1 MQLRFGFVLSILVFF
16 QISCFAQVPGFFMKE
31 EKRKVIVPFYSSNSL
46 IIVPVSINGNTPL
59 NFLVDTGVRANIL
72 FSKKLGDA
80 LGLSYTRKINLM
92 GADGTTTLP
101 AFISPLNTI
110 DLGPLEG
117 VFQNLLVLEEDFL
130 ELEAVIGIP
139 IYGIIGHEFF
149 KNNPIKI
156 NYDDG
161 LIDFYKR
168 DAVRWRP
175 LFYRK
180 LEMSVEEEK
189 PYIYAKIQQKNGSV
203 IGPKLLIDTGANH
216 GVLLNR
222 ETSKEIILP
231 PLTIETELG
240 QSLGGVLYGFIG
252 RLSSLRFAG
261 LKMTE
266 VLTSYPEENAYSYI
280 FKKSG
285 RQGSLGSEVLG
296 RTRLIFDYPRNR
308 LLVKK
313 GEDFYLPFQFDMSG
327 IVVKK
332 IPNDENR
339 MYVSIVRKNSPAE
352 GAGVLPFDEILSINK
367 IPTFIWE
374 MPEVV
379 KLLRSEE
386 GKEIEM
392 KIRRYEGMDLTKYED
407 LQFKFVLKKQI

>member
-1 MQLRFGFVLSILVFF
+1 MQSRFGFVLSILVFF
-16 QISCFAQVPGFFMKE
+16 QVSCFAQVPGFFMKE
-31 EKRKVIVPFYSSNSL
+31 EKRKVTIPFYSSNSL
-46 IIVPVSINGNTPL
+46 IIIPVSINGNIPL

-72 FSKKLGDA
+72 FSKNLGDA
-80 LGLSYTRKINLM
+80 LGLTYTRKINLM

-101 AFISPLNTI
+101 AFISPINTL
-110 DLGPLEG
+110 DLGPVEG
-117 VFQNLLVLEEDFL
+117 IFQNLLVLEEDFL

-139 IYGIIGHEFF
+139 IYGIIGYEFF
-149 KNNPIKI
+149 KNNPVRI

-161 LIDFYKR
+161 LMDFFKR
-168 DAVRWRP
+168 DAVKWRP
-175 LFYRK
+175 LFYSK
-180 LEMSVEEEK
+180 LDMSVEEEK
-189 PYIYAKIQQKNGSV
+189 PYIFAKIQQKDGS
-203 IGPKLLIDTGANH
+203 ILNPKLLIDTGANH

-222 ETSKEIILP
+222 ETSEEINLP

-261 LKMTE
+261 FKMTE
-266 VLTSYPEENAYSYI
+266 VLTSYPEENSYSYI
-280 FKKSG
+280 FKESG

-313 GEDFYLPFQFDMSG
+313 GEDFYTPFEFDMSG

-332 IPNDENR
+332 VTNEENR
-339 MYVSIVRKNSPAE
+339 MYVSIVRKDSPAE
-352 GAGVLPFDEILSINK
+352 GAGILPFDEILSINK

-386 GKEIEM
+386 GKEVELE
-392 KIRRYEGMDLTKYED
+392 IRRYEGLDLTKFED
-407 LQFKFVLKKQI
+407 LRFKFILKKQI

>member
-1 MQLRFGFVLSILVFF
+1 
-16 QISCFAQVPGFFMKE
+16 
-31 EKRKVIVPFYSSNSL
+31 
-46 IIVPVSINGNTPL
+46 
-59 NFLVDTGVRANIL
+59 
-72 FSKKLGDA
+72 
-80 LGLSYTRKINLM
+80 M
-92 GADGTTTLP
+92 GADGKTSLL
-101 AFISPLNTI
+101 ASISPINTI
-110 DLGPLEG
+110 DLGPVEG
-117 VFQNLLVLEEDFL
+117 VFQNMLVLDEDFF
-130 ELEAVIGIP
+130 ELEAVIGVP
-139 IYGIIGHEFF
+139 VYGIIGYEFF
-149 KNNPIKI
+149 KNNPIRI

-161 LIDFYKR
+161 LMDFYKR
-168 DAVRWRP
+168 EAVRWRP
-175 LFYRK
+175 PFYHK
-180 LEMSVEEEK
+180 LDMSIEDEK
-189 PYIYAKIQQKNGSV
+189 PYIFAKIQQKNGSV
-203 IGPKLLIDTGANH
+203 LIPKLLIDTGANH

-222 ETSKEIILP
+222 ETSEEIILP

-252 RLSSLRFAG
+252 RLSSIKVAG

-280 FKKSG
+280 FKESG

-296 RTRLIFDYPRNR
+296 RTRLIIDYPRNR

-313 GEDFYLPFQFDMSG
+313 GEDFYQPFQFDMSG

-339 MYVSIVRKNSPAE
+339 MYVSMVRKNSPAE
-352 GAGVLPFDEILSINK
+352 GSGVLPFDEILSINK

-386 GKEIEM
+386 GKEIEIE
-392 KIRRYEGMDLTKYED
+392 IRRYEGMDLTKYED
-407 LQFKFVLKKQI
+407 LRFKFVLKKQI

>member
-46 IIVPVSINGNTPL
+46 IIVPISINGNTPL

>member
-1 MQLRFGFVLSILVFF
+1 MRLKFGLVLSILVFF
-16 QISCFAQVPGFFMKE
+16 QISCFGQVPGFFMKE
-31 EKRKVIVPFYSSNSL
+31 DKRRVTIPFYSSNSL
-46 IIVPVSINGNTPL
+46 IIIPVSINGNTAI

-72 FSKKLGDA
+72 FSKDLGDA
-80 LGLSYTRKINLM
+80 LGLTYTRKINLM
-92 GADGTTTLP
+92 GADGTTSLT
-101 AFISPLNTI
+101 ASISPINTI
-110 DLGPLEG
+110 DLGSVEG
-117 VFQNLLVLEEDFL
+117 VLQNLLVLEEDFF

-139 IYGIIGHEFF
+139 VYGIIGYEFF
-149 KNNPIKI
+149 RNNPVRI

-161 LIDFYKR
+161 LLDFFKR
-168 DAVRWRP
+168 DAVKWRP

-180 LEMSVEEEK
+180 LEMSVEDEK
-189 PYIYAKIQQKNGSV
+189 PYIYATVVQKNGSV
-203 IGPKLLIDTGANH
+203 FGPKLLIDTGANH

-222 ETSKEIILP
+222 ETSEEIILP

-240 QSLGGVLYGFIG
+240 QSLGGVLFGFIG
-252 RLSSLRFAG
+252 RVSSLRFGG

-280 FKKSG
+280 FKETG
-285 RQGSLGSEVLG
+285 RQGSLGSEVLS

-332 IPNDENR
+332 IANDENR
-339 MYVSIVRKNSPAE
+339 MFVSTVRMDSPAE
-352 GAGVLPFDEILSINK
+352 GAGILPFDEILTINK

-374 MPEVV
+374 MPEIV

-392 KIRRYEGMDLTKYED
+392 EIRRYEGMDLTKFED
-407 LQFKFVLKKQI
+407 LRFKFVLKKQI

>member
-31 EKRKVIVPFYSSNSL
+31 EKRKVTIPFYSSNSL
-46 IIVPVSINGNTPL
+46 IIIPVSINGNIPL

-101 AFISPLNTI
+101 ASISPNNTI
-110 DLGPLEG
+110 DLGPVEG
-117 VFQNLLVLEEDFL
+117 VFQNMLVLDEDFL
-130 ELEAVIGIP
+130 ELEAVIGVP
-139 IYGIIGHEFF
+139 IYGIIGYEFF
-149 KNNPIKI
+149 KNNPVRI

-161 LIDFYKR
+161 LMDFYKR
-168 DAVRWRP
+168 EAVRWRP
-175 LFYRK
+175 LFYHK
-180 LEMSVEEEK
+180 LDMSIEEEK
-189 PYIYAKIQQKNGSV
+189 PYIYVKIQQKNGSILV
-203 IGPKLLIDTGANH
+203 PKLLIDTGANH

-222 ETSKEIILP
+222 ETSEEIILP

-252 RLSSLRFAG
+252 RLSSLRIAG
-261 LKMTE
+261 LKMTD

-280 FKKSG
+280 FKESG

-296 RTRLIFDYPRNR
+296 RTRLIIDYPRNR

-313 GEDFYLPFQFDMSG
+313 GEDFYQPFKFDMSG

-339 MYVSIVRKNSPAE
+339 MYVSMVRKNSPAE
-352 GAGVLPFDEILSINK
+352 GVGILPFDEILSINK

-386 GKEIEM
+386 GKEIELE
-392 KIRRYEGMDLTKYED
+392 IRRYEGMDLTKFED
-407 LQFKFVLKKQI
+407 LRFKFVLKKQI

>member
-1 MQLRFGFVLSILVFF
+1 MSI
-16 QISCFAQVPGFFMKE
+16 
-31 EKRKVIVPFYSSNSL
+31 
-46 IIVPVSINGNTPL
+46 
-59 NFLVDTGVRANIL
+59 
-72 FSKKLGDA
+72 
-80 LGLSYTRKINLM
+80 
-92 GADGTTTLP
+92 
-101 AFISPLNTI
+101 
-110 DLGPLEG
+110 
-117 VFQNLLVLEEDFL
+117 ED
-130 ELEAVIGIP
+130 
-139 IYGIIGHEFF
+139 
-149 KNNPIKI
+149 
-156 NYDDG
+156 
-161 LIDFYKR
+161 
-168 DAVRWRP
+168 
-175 LFYRK
+175 
-180 LEMSVEEEK
+180 EK
-189 PYIYAKIQQKNGSV
+189 PYIFAKIEQKNGSFL
-203 IGPKLLIDTGANH
+203 IPKLLIDTGANH

-222 ETSKEIILP
+222 ETSEEIILP

-252 RLSSLRFAG
+252 RLSSIKVAG

-280 FKKSG
+280 FKESG

-296 RTRLIFDYPRNR
+296 RTRLILDYPRNR

-313 GEDFYLPFQFDMSG
+313 GEDFYQPFQFDMSG

-339 MYVSIVRKNSPAE
+339 IYVSMVRKNSPAE

-386 GKEIEM
+386 GKEIEIE
-392 KIRRYEGMDLTKYED
+392 IRRYEGMDLTKYED
-407 LQFKFVLKKQI
+407 LRFKFVLKKQI

>member
-1 MQLRFGFVLSILVFF
+1 MQSRFGFILSILVFF

-31 EKRKVIVPFYSSNSL
+31 EKRKVILPFYSSNSL

-59 NFLVDTGVRANIL
+59 NFLVDTGVKANIL

-110 DLGPLEG
+110 DLGPVEG

-252 RLSSLRFAG
+252 RLSSLKFAG
-261 LKMTE
+261 LKMTD

-280 FKKSG
+280 FKESG

-352 GAGVLPFDEILSINK
+352 GSGVLPFDEIISINK

-386 GKEIEM
+386 GKEIVM

>member
-31 EKRKVIVPFYSSNSL
+31 EKRKVIIPFYSSNSL

>member
-31 EKRKVIVPFYSSNSL
+31 EKRKVIIPFYSSNSL
-46 IIVPVSINGNTPL
+46 IIVPISINGNTPL

>member
-31 EKRKVIVPFYSSNSL
+31 EKRKVIIPFYSSNSL

-280 FKKSG
+280 FKESG

>member
-1 MQLRFGFVLSILVFF
+1 MQLRFGFVFSILVLF
-16 QISCFAQVPGFFMKE
+16 QVSCFGQVPGFFMKDA
-31 EKRKVIVPFYSSNSL
+31 KRKVTIPFYFSNSL
-46 IIVPVSINGNTPL
+46 IIVPVSINGSTPL

-72 FSKKLGDA
+72 FSKNLGDA
-80 LGLSYTRKINLM
+80 LGLEYTRKINLM
-92 GADGTTTLP
+92 GADGTSTLP
-101 AFISPLNTI
+101 AYISPLNSI
-110 DLGPLEG
+110 DLGPVDG

-130 ELEAVIGIP
+130 ELEAVIGVP
-139 IYGIIGHEFF
+139 VYGIIGYEFF
-149 KNNPIKI
+149 KNNPVGI

-161 LIDFYKR
+161 LMDFYKR
-168 DAVRWRP
+168 EAVRWRP
-175 LFYRK
+175 PFYHK
-180 LEMSVEEEK
+180 LDMSIEDEK

-203 IGPKLLIDTGANH
+203 LYPKLLIDTGANH

-222 ETSKEIILP
+222 ETSEEIILP

-280 FKKSG
+280 LKESG

-296 RTRLIFDYPRNR
+296 RTRLIIDYPRNR

-313 GEDFYLPFQFDMSG
+313 GEDFFQPFQFDMSG

-339 MYVSIVRKNSPAE
+339 MYVSMVRNNSPAE
-352 GAGVLPFDEILSINK
+352 GAGLLPFDEILSINK

-374 MPEVV
+374 MSEVV

-392 KIRRYEGMDLTKYED
+392 EIRRYEGMDLTKYED
-407 LQFKFVLKKQI
+407 LQFKFILRKQI

>member
-1 MQLRFGFVLSILVFF
+1 MQLKFGFVLSILLVI
-16 QISCFAQVPGFFMKE
+16 QLSCFAQVPGFFMKE
-31 EKRKVIVPFYSSNSL
+31 NKRKVTIPFYSSNSL
-46 IIVPVSINGNTPL
+46 IIAPVSINGNTPI
-59 NFLVDTGVRANIL
+59 NFLIDTGVRANIL
-72 FSKKLGDA
+72 FSKNLGDA
-80 LGLSYTRKINLM
+80 LGLKYTRKINLM
-92 GADGTTTLP
+92 GADGTTSLP
-101 AFISPLNTI
+101 ASISPINTI
-110 DLGPLEG
+110 DLGPVEG
-117 VFQNLLVLEEDFL
+117 FAQNLLVLEEDFL

-139 IYGIIGHEFF
+139 IYGIIGYEFF
-149 KNNPIKI
+149 KNNPIRI

-161 LIDFYKR
+161 LIDFFKR
-168 DAVRWRP
+168 DAVKWRP
-175 LFYRK
+175 PFYRK
-180 LEMSVEEEK
+180 LDMDIVDEK
-189 PYIYAKIQQKNGSV
+189 PYIFATIQQINGSNL
-203 IGPKLLIDTGANH
+203 ISKLLIDTGANH

-222 ETSKEIILP
+222 ETSEKIILP

-252 RLSSLRFAG
+252 RVKDLKFAG
-261 LKMTE
+261 FKMTD

-285 RQGSLGSEVLG
+285 RQGSLGAEVLG

-332 IPNDENR
+332 VTNEENR
-339 MYVSIVRKNSPAE
+339 MYVSLVRKNSPAE
-352 GAGVLPFDEILSINK
+352 EIGILPFDEILSVNK

-386 GKEIEM
+386 EREIELE
-392 KIRRYEGMDLTKYED
+392 IRRYQGMDLTKYED
-407 LQFKFVLKKQI
+407 FRFRFTLKKQI

>member
-1 MQLRFGFVLSILVFF
+1 MQLKSGFVLSILLVL
-16 QISCFAQVPGFFMKE
+16 QLSCFAQVPGFFMKE
-31 EKRKVIVPFYSSNSL
+31 KKRKVTIPFYSSNSL
-46 IIVPVSINGNTPL
+46 IIIPVSINGNIPL

-72 FSKKLGDA
+72 FSKDLGDA
-80 LGLSYTRKINLM
+80 LGLTYTRKINLM
-92 GADGTTTLP
+92 GADGTTSLP
-101 AFISPLNTI
+101 ASISPINTI
-110 DLGPLEG
+110 DLGPVEG
-117 VFQNLLVLEEDFL
+117 IAQNLLVLEEDFL

-139 IYGIIGHEFF
+139 IYGIIGYEFF
-149 KNNPIKI
+149 KNNPVRI

-161 LIDFYKR
+161 LLDFFRR
-168 DAVRWRP
+168 DAVKWRP
-175 LFYRK
+175 LFYHK
-180 LEMSVEEEK
+180 LDMSVEEEK
-189 PYIYAKIQQKNGSV
+189 PYIYAKIQQKDGS
-203 IGPKLLIDTGANH
+203 ILNPKLLIDTGANH

-222 ETSKEIILP
+222 ETSEEIILP

-280 FKKSG
+280 FKESG

-296 RTRLIFDYPRNR
+296 RTRLIIDYPRNR

-313 GEDFYLPFQFDMSG
+313 GEDFYVPFQFDMSG

-339 MYVSIVRKNSPAE
+339 MYVSMVRKNSPAE
-352 GAGVLPFDEILSINK
+352 GSGVLPFDEILSINR

-386 GKEIEM
+386 GKEIELE
-392 KIRRYEGMDLTKYED
+392 IRRYEGMDLTKYED
-407 LQFKFVLKKQI
+407 LRFKFVLKKQI

>member
-31 EKRKVIVPFYSSNSL
+31 EKRKVILPFYSSNSL

-59 NFLVDTGVRANIL
+59 NFLVDTGVKANIL

-110 DLGPLEG
+110 DLGPVEG

-252 RLSSLRFAG
+252 RLSSLKFAG
-261 LKMTE
+261 LKMTD

-280 FKKSG
+280 FKESG

-352 GAGVLPFDEILSINK
+352 GSGVLPFDEIISINK

-386 GKEIEM
+386 GKEIVM